1 MQNEIKKLYREIQK
15 LLIGLVPENWN
26 SIILY
31 ASVFNGKSGEM
42 FFYYFPKKII
52 KTKPVNCYE
61 IPSKFGIDDNTYNE
75 GLTKL
80 YSYIKKLNKYGYPKW
95 TNLTIEIK
103 NNTFTIEYK
112 YNDLINSP
120 YNDEQRRLV
129 WSYKYLNIPL
139 ESMSL
144 KDRVLI
150 ETYKEDSNIRP
161 TVHSEVLNLEK
172 TKEKVKDD
180 TIENESNNST
190 KINPILK
197 Y

>member
-31 ASVFNGKSGEM
+31 ASVFNGKNGEM

-112 YNDLINSP
+112 FNDLINSP

-161 TVHSEVLNLEK
+161 TVYSEVLNLEK